1 MWKQDINRIRLAKA
15 SDSTGNVCNK
25 MWNKYIYIFK
35 GIKEKDIVRSK
46 DQESKTFPNS
56 SFKRAFVLSRFSRVW
71 LFVTLCTVDG
81 QSSSVHGLRQARI
94 LEWLPCPP
102 PGKLPNPE
110 IDHASLMSLALV
122 GRLFTTG
129 ATWENLFCLYLEA
142 GGGDLGH
149 FKELPWIFPMCTWCV
164 YIIKLLFVFLQL
176 NFFVGREF
184 QPRT

>member
-1 MWKQDINRIRLAKA
+1 MWKQDINRIRSAKA

-129 ATWENLFCLYLEA
+129 ATWEAPLKEQDILIEIRNSMDGIKRRLYIAEKWIMNWKK
-142 GGGDLGH
+142 DLMKWRRMQH
-149 FKELPWIFPMCTWCV
+149 REL
-164 YIIKLLFVFLQL
+164 Q
-176 NFFVGREF
+176 
-184 QPRT
+184 